1 MEGNIVFYIYDKFIE
16 LNGRHFSAGELTAD
30 FLNLSPEVYRPMHER
45 MARICQLEESFSK
58 SRDLAQWWEL
68 NNEMETLCNELRRH
82 TVFKLLL
89 GEDEDRFFSVVREI
103 TGQFNLFPMVEEGAP
118 SEEELK
124 AIRSAAEKFFML
136 NEVDPTPEQDIPG
149 NPLTCS
155 IPVQLTKRSATT
167 FSTRY
172 TAPSARPKARGND
185 TESMSLATAPTST
198 ISVPLTALFGISL
211 SSVCPN

>member
-16 LNGRHFSAGELTAD
+16 LNGKQFSAGELTAD
-30 FLNLSPEVYRPMHER
+30 FLNLSPEEYRPMHER

-58 SRDLAQWWEL
+58 SKDLALWWEL

-82 TVFKLLL
+82 AVFKLLL

-103 TGQFNLFPMVEEGAP
+103 TGQ
-118 SEEELK
+118 
-124 AIRSAAEKFFML
+124 
-136 NEVDPTPEQDIPG
+136 
-149 NPLTCS
+149 
-155 IPVQLTKRSATT
+155 LTKRRATT

-172 TAPSARPKARGND
+172 TAPSARPKARGSD
-185 TESMSLATAPTST
+185 TESISLATAPTST